1 MLQSVDGAID
11 FLAKRHAIE
20 LIEHGSMEALAD
32 SVGLRA
38 LGLGPR
44 MIDVLDAEAVEPRP
58 LASPMSTRLAH
69 EQRLEIGQSDIM
81 PHRISPMVIFRSLGI
96 RKNRAAGDWAKR
108 LKHLNVGREKPASLM
123 AALLMHQI
131 DTLPPRNHATMASVS
146 FISCSVGARDR
157 RKEETRMNMKRLIL
171 AGCSVIVL
179 GAGTAW
185 AGPCDTGRTANKDAG
200 SGPASQSSSQ
210 TTGMSTDAKQ
220 HPPTETMNRAS
231 GDVAASSQ
239 DTQRQMQGQPT
250 AAQQA
255 EGAKPGSPMNSQEA
269 QRQMHAQ
276 PSVAEQPKGEGQ
288 TADKGC

>member
-1 MLQSVDGAID
+1 
-11 FLAKRHAIE
+11 
-20 LIEHGSMEALAD
+20 
-32 SVGLRA
+32 
-38 LGLGPR
+38 
-44 MIDVLDAEAVEPRP
+44 
-58 LASPMSTRLAH
+58 
-69 EQRLEIGQSDIM
+69 
-81 PHRISPMVIFRSLGI
+81 
-96 RKNRAAGDWAKR
+96 
-108 LKHLNVGREKPASLM
+108 
-123 AALLMHQI
+123 
-131 DTLPPRNHATMASVS
+131 MASVS
-146 FISCSVGARDR
+146 FASCSVGARDR

-185 AGPCDTGRTANKDAG
+185 AGPCDNMGRTATKDAG

-210 TTGMSTDAKQ
+210 TTGASTDAKQ

-276 PSVAEQPKGEGQ
+276 PSVAEQPKGEKQ
-288 TADKGC
+288 TADKDC